1 MPVTTELCEQDAEQ
15 PASNPV
21 MPTYANESWRLE
33 ASFLSALFVLSF
45 FYLCIFRSVTTI
57 EPDEG
62 ILLQGAE
69 RILSGQVL
77 YRDFFSFYTP
87 GSYYA
92 LAMLFRVFGDSI
104 VVARTALALTGA
116 ILSILTYVLARRVC
130 SRRTSLTIAA
140 LTTATTLPY
149 RFLVLHNW
157 DSTLWAFLALYC
169 AVRILEGA
177 DWKWA
182 FALGTFASL
191 TVMFEQSKGMGV
203 CLGLSAG
210 FIAIFLLQGR
220 RPLLSR
226 VQLLALGSGLG
237 WPLLITFI
245 YFASHHTTSVMLAD
259 WLWPLQHY
267 STANRVPYGYQNWS
281 DESRNLLFTTGTLLE
296 RQIKL
301 LAISPCFWIPVLPL
315 VATGSFIYWMIRAGR
330 QRASEQESRYYLI
343 VSATFTGLLL
353 STIAVR
359 ADIVHLMYLQ
369 PLNCLVLGWLLGGR
383 AFPLRLHRPVRPLI
397 ATYIVT
403 ALLAFGLAPLFGA
416 LTAPDEITTRRGVIR
431 TRGKDTVI
439 DLLQARAATGETIL
453 VYPYLPLY
461 YYVSRTFSPSRFDYF
476 QPGMNT
482 EEQAHEIIR
491 QVAERHVRIILFEI
505 AFQEKIPHSWPG
517 TPLSAIRNDPVADY
531 IVRNYRA
538 CKPLESPAGWRF
550 LFMVPKDVACP

>member
-1 MPVTTELCEQDAEQ
+1 MPVTTEPCEQDAEQ
-15 PASNPV
+15 HASVSNPA
-21 MPTYANESWRLE
+21 MPTHAKESWRLD
-33 ASFLSALFVLSF
+33 ASLLSALFVLSF
-45 FYLCIFRSVTTI
+45 CYLCIFRSVTTI

-177 DWKWA
+177 DWRWA

-210 FIAIFLLQGR
+210 FTAIFLLQGR

-226 VQLLALGSGLG
+226 VQLLALGSGVA

-281 DESRNLLFTTGTLLE
+281 DESRNLLFTIGTLLE

-301 LAISPCFWIPVLPL
+301 LAISPCFWIPVLPRVVHL
-315 VATGSFIYWMIRAGR
+315 LDNPGRPAACSRARISILHNCKRDVHWPATEYHRSKSRYRTFDVSSASELSCAWLATGRTGFPPSSASTCASPHSNLYRDCTAGIRSGA
-330 QRASEQESRYYLI
+330 
-343 VSATFTGLLL
+343 
-353 STIAVR
+353 AVR
-359 ADIVHLMYLQ
+359 SAH
-369 PLNCLVLGWLLGGR
+369 
-383 AFPLRLHRPVRPLI
+383 
-397 ATYIVT
+397 
-403 ALLAFGLAPLFGA
+403 GA
-416 LTAPDEITTRRGVIR
+416 
-431 TRGKDTVI
+431 
-439 DLLQARAATGETIL
+439 
-453 VYPYLPLY
+453 
-461 YYVSRTFSPSRFDYF
+461 
-476 QPGMNT
+476 
-482 EEQAHEIIR
+482 
-491 QVAERHVRIILFEI
+491 
-505 AFQEKIPHSWPG
+505 
-517 TPLSAIRNDPVADY
+517 
-531 IVRNYRA
+531 
-538 CKPLESPAGWRF
+538 
-550 LFMVPKDVACP
+550 

>member
-1 MPVTTELCEQDAEQ
+1 
-15 PASNPV
+15 
-21 MPTYANESWRLE
+21 
-33 ASFLSALFVLSF
+33 
-45 FYLCIFRSVTTI
+45 
-57 EPDEG
+57 
-62 ILLQGAE
+62 
-69 RILSGQVL
+69 
-77 YRDFFSFYTP
+77 
-87 GSYYA
+87 
-92 LAMLFRVFGDSI
+92 
-104 VVARTALALTGA
+104 
-116 ILSILTYVLARRVC
+116 
-130 SRRTSLTIAA
+130 
-140 LTTATTLPY
+140 
-149 RFLVLHNW
+149 
-157 DSTLWAFLALYC
+157 
-169 AVRILEGA
+169 
-177 DWKWA
+177 
-182 FALGTFASL
+182 
-191 TVMFEQSKGMGV
+191 
-203 CLGLSAG
+203 
-210 FIAIFLLQGR
+210 
-220 RPLLSR
+220 
-226 VQLLALGSGLG
+226 
-237 WPLLITFI
+237 
-245 YFASHHTTSVMLAD
+245 
-259 WLWPLQHY
+259 
-267 STANRVPYGYQNWS
+267 
-281 DESRNLLFTTGTLLE
+281 
-296 RQIKL
+296 
-301 LAISPCFWIPVLPL
+301 
-315 VATGSFIYWMIRAGR
+315 MIRAGR

-482 EEQAHEIIR
+482 EEQAHEVIR